1 MSDPLDFAGL
11 LVARICHDFAGAVGA
26 LTSGAELL
34 LDEPDPELRAEF
46 ARMMGETA
54 AGLGGRL
61 KLIRLA
67 FGGALD
73 GPAVPTAELAATL
86 RDGLGESIC
95 KVEAMADA
103 GSSLPRPQ
111 ARVLAA
117 LTMVAATACAE
128 VRARAAL
135 VAFGPGGLDA
145 HASQCTIGP
154 AVRAAL
160 AGESAPTSSALAP
173 AAYAARA
180 AAACGLLIAVE
191 EQPGL
196 LRFRLLP
203 IAPR

>member
-1 MSDPLDFAGL
+1 MSDALDFAGL
-11 LVARICHDFAGAVGA
+11 MVARICHDFAGAVGA

-34 LDEPDPELRAEF
+34 LDEPDPDLRAEF

-61 KLIRLA
+61 KLVRLA

-73 GPAVPTAELAATL
+73 GPPVATAELAATL
-86 RDGLGESIC
+86 RAGLGEGGGE
-95 KVEAMADA
+95 VRAMADA
-103 GSSLPRPQ
+103 EETLPRPQ

-117 LTMVAATACAE
+117 LTMVAAAACAE
-128 VRARAAL
+128 VRARTAR
-135 VAFGPGGLDA
+135 VEFGPGGLDA
-145 HASQCTIGP
+145 YASQCSLGP
-154 AVRAAL
+154 DVRAVL
-160 AGESAPTSSALAP
+160 ANEVAPTSSSQAP

-180 AAACGLLIAVE
+180 AAACGLRIAVE